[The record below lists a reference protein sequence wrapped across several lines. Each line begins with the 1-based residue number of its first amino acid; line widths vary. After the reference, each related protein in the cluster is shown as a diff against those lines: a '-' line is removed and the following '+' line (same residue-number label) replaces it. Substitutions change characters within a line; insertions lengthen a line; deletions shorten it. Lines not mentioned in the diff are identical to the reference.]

1 MILITATLLERIYT
15 IVILDCANT
24 VDRTMISGVCNNLEI
39 VTRIALKLNTATFF
53 SISYILFFYCSIV
66 VHDAYIGFVD
76 LIEVGNI
83 DLFCLFLTFRRLFVV
98 AHVKHKWEFVK
109 IAKIALASTVLVRE
123 DTTNFAILLLKE

>member
-83 DLFCLFLTFRRLFVV
+83 DLFCLFLTFRRLFVGKRV
-98 AHVKHKWEFVK
+98 RD
-109 IAKIALASTVLVRE
+109 ASIYASKKYRSS
-123 DTTNFAILLLKE
+123 FYS

>member
-1 MILITATLLERIYT
+1 
-15 IVILDCANT
+15 
-24 VDRTMISGVCNNLEI
+24 MISGVCNNLEI